1 MRRCFVDAGHL
12 IALVNPKDQWHEK
25 AIDGAELVLG
35 YELIATEDVLIE
47 FLNFYCEGG
56 PYMRRL
62 AATSV
67 RRWLTDLKLS
77 VIPRT
82 DASFLNALEL
92 YESRPDKG
100 YSLTDCIS
108 MNVCR
113 ELGIQEILTSDNH
126 FVQEGFTALLRNID

>member
-12 IALVNPKDQWHEK
+12 IALINPRDQWHEK
-25 AIDGAELVLG
+25 AIAGAETVLG
-35 YELIATEDVLIE
+35 HELITTEDVLIE
-47 FLNFYCEGG
+47 FLNFYCDDG
-56 PYMRRL
+56 PYMRGL

-77 VIPRT
+77 ILPRNGT
-82 DASFLNALEL
+82 SFLEALQL

-113 ELGIQEILTSDNH
+113 ELSIEDVLTSDNH
-126 FVQEGFTALLRNID
+126 FAQEGFRILL

>member
-35 YELIATEDVLIE
+35 YELITTEDVLIE

-108 MNVCR
+108 MKVCR
-113 ELGIQEILTSDNH
+113 ELGIEVLTSDNH
-126 FVQEGFTALLRNID
+126 FVQEGFRILL